1 MAAYGLYSH
10 IQSNRRRSIALLVG
24 LFFLIFVLVYAGALL
39 AAALSINADLG
50 TLMQIALADLV
61 KAAPF
66 ATLGTVLWIVIAY
79 YFHQDMIDALT
90 GGREV
95 QRADEPRLYNILE
108 NLCIS
113 RGISTPKLKVM
124 DSTALN
130 AFATGMNAKQYSIT
144 VTTGLLNRLND
155 DEIESV
161 LGHELTHIRNGDV
174 RMMVIAVIIA
184 GVVSF
189 FAELIFRLW
198 FYNGFS
204 VRSSR
209 SDARRSGGAAG
220 LAILIAIGLLV
231 IAYLLSFIIRL
242 ALSRSREF
250 LADAGSVELTKNPDA
265 LISALR
271 KIEGHGELP
280 GATSAVM
287 EMCIDNPRE
296 SFGELFD
303 THPSVDSRVAAL
315 VKFASGHD
323 PGPLAHDDQAA
334 TGALRKLFAL
344 TQSYPDLKASAN
356 VQQLQAGLAN
366 LETAERALRRKA
378 EAGNEQ
384 RAGKA
389 WGSAKGPLADAA
401 TTRSTSAAMLTIAA
415 LSLMIASFLIA
426 TAILTA
432 FDDSET
438 TTTQ

>member
-10 IQSNRRRSIALLVG
+10 IQWNRRRSIALLVG

-209 SDARRSGGAAG
+209 SDARRGGGGAC
-220 LAILIAIGLLV
+220 
-231 IAYLLSFIIRL
+231 
-242 ALSRSREF
+242 
-250 LADAGSVELTKNPDA
+250 VEHHRM
-265 LISALR
+265 SAFDPKR
-271 KIEGHGELP
+271 
-280 GATSAVM
+280 TSA
-287 EMCIDNPRE
+287 
-296 SFGELFD
+296 
-303 THPSVDSRVAAL
+303 PSL
-315 VKFASGHD
+315 
-323 PGPLAHDDQAA
+323 
-334 TGALRKLFAL
+334 
-344 TQSYPDLKASAN
+344 
-356 VQQLQAGLAN
+356 
-366 LETAERALRRKA
+366 
-378 EAGNEQ
+378 
-384 RAGKA
+384 
-389 WGSAKGPLADAA
+389 
-401 TTRSTSAAMLTIAA
+401 
-415 LSLMIASFLIA
+415 
-426 TAILTA
+426 
-432 FDDSET
+432 
-438 TTTQ
+438 